1 MCRILLPSV
10 LATKANLTQ
19 KQGLGDTGHGW
30 KPVADMLSPAMPY
43 IKWILPHAPQQ
54 PVTANYRM
62 VMPAWFDLKDFSFV
76 STEDENGMLASVRML
91 EGIIR
96 NEVDNG
102 MDASRIVL
110 GGFSQGGVM
119 ALLGGLTSERKLGGV
134 VVLSAWLPL
143 REKFKAV
150 SD

>member
-1 MCRILLPSV
+1 
-10 LATKANLTQ
+10 
-19 KQGLGDTGHGW
+19 
-30 KPVADMLSPAMPY
+30 
-43 IKWILPHAPQQ
+43 
-54 PVTANYRM
+54 
-62 VMPAWFDLKDFSFV
+62 MPAWFDLKDFSFV